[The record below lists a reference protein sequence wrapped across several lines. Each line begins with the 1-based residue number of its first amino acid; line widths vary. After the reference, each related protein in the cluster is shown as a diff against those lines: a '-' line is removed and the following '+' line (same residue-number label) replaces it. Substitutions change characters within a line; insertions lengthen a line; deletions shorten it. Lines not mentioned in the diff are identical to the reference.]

1 MYSKSVAE
9 FTWSVKPFSELSL
22 MELHDLLKV
31 RVDVFVVEQECPYEE
46 IDGKDPE
53 CLHVIGKSED
63 GQVIATARIAGPGI
77 VYPEISIG
85 RVAVH
90 PSHRNMRLGQ
100 KTMNVAIAYIQAKTE
115 NATVKIAAQE
125 YLEKF
130 YGSFG
135 FEKISDSYLWDGIPH
150 IDMRLTF

>member
-1 MYSKSVAE
+1 MQSTSPSA
-9 FTWSVKPFSELSL
+9 FSWSVKPFAALTL

-46 IDGKDPE
+46 IDNKDPH
-53 CLHVIGKSED
+53 CFHVIGKNQD
-63 GQVIATARIAGPGI
+63 GRVIATARIAGRGV
-77 VYPEISIG
+77 VYPECSIG
-85 RVAVH
+85 RVAVDLA
-90 PSHRNMRLGQ
+90 HRNMHLGQ
-100 KTMNVAIAYIQAKTE
+100 KTMTLAIDFVKSKTDYK
-115 NATVKIAAQE
+115 TVKIAAQE

-150 IDMRLTF
+150 IDMRLSL